1 MSTRTAW
8 TVYTILRLVFF
19 AVPFTVLYFALGW
32 SWWLSAIIATI
43 IAFSLSIIFLSRQ
56 RETASESIHD
66 WRQRTRTADDIV
78 EDDALD
84 GAAARDDAARDGD
97 AARGTTEAGSLDVDA
112 DVRPGVEQSDTD
124 RPGTDRLSADQPRA
138 DTPSTGKPSTDEP
151 R

>member
-1 MSTRTAW
+1 MSIQARSVESGSVSTRTAW

-19 AVPFTVLYFALGW
+19 AVPFSVLYFALGW

-78 EDDALD
+78 EDEAVD
-84 GAAARDDAARDGD
+84 GAAARDTAGPPSPDAD
-97 AARGTTEAGSLDVDA
+97 AEADA
-112 DVRPGVEQSDTD
+112 DVRPSID
-124 RPGTDRLSADQPRA
+124 RPSVDRRSTDQ
-138 DTPSTGKPSTDEP
+138 PSTDQPSADDP

>member
-1 MSTRTAW
+1 MSFQARSVQSGSVSTRTAW

-32 SWWLSAIIATI
+32 TWWLSAIIATI

-84 GAAARDDAARDGD
+84 EVAARDSG
-97 AARGTTEAGSLDVDA
+97 AARGTTGTGSPDVDA
-112 DVRPGVEQSDTD
+112 DVRPGAEQSETEQ
-124 RPGTDRLSADQPRA
+124 PGTDQPR
-138 DTPSTGKPSTDEP
+138 
-151 R
+151 